1 MKVPVVSGLVARLK
15 DVLRPEDETAGSSG
29 TPTPRDILENDDLTL
44 SYASLLADKESKSY
58 GTVQLVTLT
67 QFRQELG
74 PIWDQ
79 YEKNI
84 LLIAETT
91 IDRMLS
97 KAQTAIREDEETWLL
112 ITPDLTPEDA
122 ERFAERI
129 AAAIGEKL
137 VGARFEATDVPDG
150 DATPLTGTLDITTA
164 MTPEG
169 RLDRSMINRAIANA
183 QAVLVARA
191 QAKRAEAEMSERGD
205 EKEKRSK
212 ASAASNETEFVTA
225 EEGLKL
231 RYWPAWSA
239 DAQSIDTFF
248 CRPVGAAPG
257 DPLSRE
263 DPRQTAANAVAV
275 ARGCAVALNG
285 MVNDSVRAKLVTPIP
300 YLALMSS
307 AQRAILQAFQ
317 KLHESHRF
325 LYLRLE
331 ITHVPAV
338 VTLPTLLTARDLLL
352 PIARDIGILT
362 DLATPNRVVLS
373 ASRVMIGADASST
386 SGDRMTALEQFRAA
400 CQGRPC
406 YVVGL
411 ETGQELKTAVY
422 ADYNEIGGPV
432 VQDVLKRRPEK
443 TTPMLRDSLLSIAG

>member
-15 DVLRPEDETAGSSG
+15 DALSADGQTAAAGG
-29 TPTPRDILENDDLTL
+29 APTPRDVLEDDRLSL

-67 QFRQELG
+67 QFRQDLG
-74 PIWDQ
+74 PVWDQ

-91 IDRMLS
+91 IDRMLG

-112 ITPDLTPEDA
+112 VTPDLTTRDA
-122 ERFAERI
+122 ERLAERI
-129 AAAIGEKL
+129 AESIGEKL
-137 VGARFEATDVPDG
+137 VGARFEATDVPAD
-150 DATPLTGTLDITTA
+150 DASPLTGTLDLTTA
-164 MTPEG
+164 MTPDG
-169 RLDRSMINRAIANA
+169 GVDRSTISRAIANA
-183 QAVLVARA
+183 QAVLVARER
-191 QAKRAEAEMSERGD
+191 AKRAEVEQEARD
-205 EKEKRSK
+205 DDKANKSK
-212 ASAASNETEFVTA
+212 ASPAAAESDFITA

-248 CRPVGAAPG
+248 CRPVSAIGG
-257 DPLSRE
+257 NPLSRE

-285 MVNDSVRAKLVTPIP
+285 MINDNVRAKLVTPIP
-300 YLALMSS
+300 YTALMSS
-307 AQRAILQAFQ
+307 AQRSLLQAFQ

-331 ITHVPAV
+331 IVDVPAV
-338 VTLPTLLTARDLLL
+338 VTLPTLLTARNLLQ

-362 DLATPNRVVLS
+362 DLAMPNRVVLS
-373 ASRVMIGADASST
+373 SSKVIIGADASSAV
-386 SGDRMTALEQFRAA
+386 GDKLTALEQFRAA
-400 CQGRPC
+400 CKDRPC
-406 YVVGL
+406 YVIGL
-411 ETGQELKTAVY
+411 ETKQELKTAVY
-422 ADYNEIGGPV
+422 AEYNEIGGPV
-432 VQDVLKRRPEK
+432 VQDVLKKRPDR
-443 TTPMLRDSLLSIAG
+443 TVPMLRDGLLAANL